1 MTAQSLDRDRSLQIH
16 KLGVKLFLCPT
27 DGLDFG
33 DFIAIFNQ
41 WIQDQPIPEHLL
53 IDVHDYRHVHNGP
66 GVLLVGHQGNFSLD
80 FGEGR
85 PGLVYYR
92 KQPMKGA
99 AKSCLRTCLQIL
111 LQACRLLLQT
121 EPFGKSLEF
130 ETNEILIFS
139 NDRLQAPNRKDT
151 RVLFEQAA
159 SELLHEM
166 AEGNGF
172 FSYPEADPRDRF
184 AVALKF
190 PQCEIDTLLQHLT
203 IHT

>member
-41 WIQDQPIPEHLL
+41 WIQDQPIPDHLL

-66 GVLLVGHQGNFSLD
+66 GILLVGHQGNFSLD
-80 FGEGR
+80 LGEGR

-92 KQPMKGA
+92 KQPMEGA
-99 AKSCLRTCLQIL
+99 AESYLRTCLETL
-111 LQACRLLLQT
+111 LKACRLLLQT
-121 EPFGKSLEF
+121 DRFGESLEF
-130 ETNEILIFS
+130 ETNEILVFS
-139 NDRLQAPNRKDT
+139 NDRLRAPNRKNT

-159 SELLHEM
+159 SELLHGI
-166 AEGNGF
+166 AEESGS

-184 AVALKF
+184 AVTLKF
-190 PQCEIDTLLQHLT
+190 PQCKIDILLQRLT
-203 IHT
+203 INT